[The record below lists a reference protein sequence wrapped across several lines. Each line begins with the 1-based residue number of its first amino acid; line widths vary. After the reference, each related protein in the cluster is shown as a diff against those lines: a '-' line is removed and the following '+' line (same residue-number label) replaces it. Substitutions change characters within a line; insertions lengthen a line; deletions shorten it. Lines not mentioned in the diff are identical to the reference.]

1 MLSTKTFSA
10 VRNSRIL
17 HRVRLVDNIIPIRV
31 ISILICLMFFFN
43 LSSSD
48 SYWCS
53 PCLSCF
59 VSSFEVS
66 LELWCVGNLSLNHM
80 LQPHLGLEKLAS
92 SASKAYILHY
102 FCYKNTH
109 FTMKL
114 SWIWITECFHSSFSF
129 CYQIWHSQFIFR
141 CGSQSVRFTFQ
152 HHHYDIISDI
162 IIIISDF

>member
-31 ISILICLMFFFN
+31 ISILICLMFFF
-43 LSSSD
+43 LICLLLTPTD
-48 SYWCS
+48 VHLVCF
-53 PCLSCF
+53 LSCF

-80 LQPHLGLEKLAS
+80 LQPHLGLEELAS

-129 CYQIWHSQFIFR
+129 CYQIWHSQLIFR
-141 CGSQSVRFTFQ
+141 CGSNSINSRL
-152 HHHYDIISDI
+152 
-162 IIIISDF
+162 